1 MYKSKGDT
9 SDVNNYRGISVL
21 SPLAKIFEKFLV
33 TRLRAYFNQNTLL
46 CAVQHGL
53 RSSHSCETALHE
65 LISDLNVNRNKK
77 LIKIL
82 LFIDFKKAF
91 DLVDSKMLLR
101 KLFHCG
107 FEKSALEFRLRVS
120 SKVLKNNPFNVIRIR
135 IPTG

>member
-1 MYKSKGDT
+1 M
-9 SDVNNYRGISVL
+9 NNIL
-21 SPLAKIFEKFLV
+21 FK
-33 TRLRAYFNQNTLL
+33 
-46 CAVQHGL
+46 CQHGFC
-53 RSSHSCETALHE
+53 SGHSCETALHE

-91 DLVDSKMLLR
+91 DLVDSRMLLR
-101 KLFHCG
+101 KLFHFG

>member
-1 MYKSKGDT
+1 M
-9 SDVNNYRGISVL
+9 NNIL
-21 SPLAKIFEKFLV
+21 FK
-33 TRLRAYFNQNTLL
+33 
-46 CAVQHGL
+46 CQHGF
-53 RSSHSCETALHE
+53 RSGHPCETALHE